1 MWGQDPV
8 IIAKRLERINALTAA
23 TIKDAFNKY
32 FPAERQTVITLV
44 PAAKRRVATRST
56 TRTSGSRSRR

>member
-1 MWGQDPV
+1 V

-32 FPAERQTVITLV
+32 FPSERQTVITLV
-44 PAAKRRVATRST
+44 PAAK
-56 TRTSGSRSRR
+56 